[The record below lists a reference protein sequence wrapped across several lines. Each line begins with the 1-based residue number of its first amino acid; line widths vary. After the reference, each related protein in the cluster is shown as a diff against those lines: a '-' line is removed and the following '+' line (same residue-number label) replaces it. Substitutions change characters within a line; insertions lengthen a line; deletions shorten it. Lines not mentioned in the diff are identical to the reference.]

1 LTRLTNAITMI
12 MNKFAEEMNNWKR

>member
-12 MNKFAEEMNNWKR
+12 MSKFAKEMNNWKR